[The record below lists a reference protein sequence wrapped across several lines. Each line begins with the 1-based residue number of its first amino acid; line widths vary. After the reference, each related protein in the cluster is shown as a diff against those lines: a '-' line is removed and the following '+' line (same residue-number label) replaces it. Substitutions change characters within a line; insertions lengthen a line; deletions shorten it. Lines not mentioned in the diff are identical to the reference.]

1 MIAICI
7 ICIGNTS
14 AVCQTE
20 NWQLVHDDDVWNVV
34 FGDNNSF
41 LSTRTS
47 VYRSTDEGATW
58 DECNWTLGIVRD
70 GTSTVRGLSYDGNR
84 LIVAALD
91 NGYFI
96 SFNDGDDFIQTGPT
110 GYGCA
115 SWSILRL
122 SDGTVV
128 ATMGGFQRGI
138 WKCGATPSTSW
149 SKNYST
155 GPDQDDI
162 QAHNDKV
169 FAVSS
174 SSNHSG
180 GILESIDNGESWQL
194 VYSTSYYGNPAC
206 FEIIDEELVFVNHNG
221 EVVFVNIN
229 DWSTLNTISTT
240 LGTGT
245 SDMLYNQGKLYLAT
259 SNGVFVSND
268 LGNIWENV
276 SPISGEYYSLKEH
289 DGFLYAAGSMGLW
302 KTALVQPVFGCNIIG
317 SCNYDPEASS
327 DDGSCIPSGCMDTY
341 ACNFNSEAE
350 CEGEACDYTCCPGP
364 GCCDEGTYWNED
376 TQTCIIT
383 NLTDT
388 NLDGCTDLNDLM
400 DILSAYGDCAVP
412 EIILGCMDDTALNF
426 NPDATEDDETCEYAP
441 ILTNY
446 SMHFSGNTA
455 QHSGTDYITM
465 PNAIQYDLTG
475 DFTIEFWIKFT
486 SLAYSHIMGVNAFG
500 SNSNGWLI
508 KKPSDQMVLGWT
520 YVPNEFGFYTVPS
533 TNTWHHIAICFNDGT
548 NTVKTFID
556 GNLHSTESRDI
567 NINTSPFDLVI
578 GREGTYSNYFQGYID
593 EVRLSNVSR
602 YSIAFSPFTRHES
615 DENTVGLWHFDEGE
629 GSTASDS
636 SSFENDGSITGADY
650 STDTPFTYAP

>member
-1 MIAICI
+1 LRILIAQVTTCGDL
-7 ICIGNTS
+7 CIGANFQVFINGDQNQIQYFQPTS
-14 AVCQTE
+14 QTCVE
-20 NWQLVHDDDVWNVV
+20 SSIV
-34 FGDNNSF
+34 GC
-41 LSTRTS
+41 TS
-47 VYRSTDEGATW
+47 ETA
-58 DECNWTLGIVRD
+58 CN
-70 GTSTVRGLSYDGNR
+70 
-84 LIVAALD
+84 
-91 NGYFI
+91 
-96 SFNDGDDFIQTGPT
+96 FNP
-110 GYGCA
+110 YA
-115 SWSILRL
+115 
-122 SDGTVV
+122 
-128 ATMGGFQRGI
+128 
-138 WKCGATPSTSW
+138 
-149 SKNYST
+149 
-155 GPDQDDI
+155 
-162 QAHNDKV
+162 
-169 FAVSS
+169 
-174 SSNHSG
+174 
-180 GILESIDNGESWQL
+180 ID
-194 VYSTSYYGNPAC
+194 
-206 FEIIDEELVFVNHNG
+206 
-221 EVVFVNIN
+221 
-229 DWSTLNTISTT
+229 
-240 LGTGT
+240 
-245 SDMLYNQGKLYLAT
+245 
-259 SNGVFVSND
+259 
-268 LGNIWENV
+268 
-276 SPISGEYYSLKEH
+276 
-289 DGFLYAAGSMGLW
+289 
-302 KTALVQPVFGCNIIG
+302 
-317 SCNYDPEASS
+317 
-327 DDGSCIPSGCMDTY
+327 DDGSCD
-341 ACNFNSEAE
+341 F
-350 CEGEACDYTCCPGP
+350 TCCPGP
-364 GCCDEGTYWNED
+364 GCCDEGTVWNEA
-376 TQTCIIT
+376 TQTCIVT
-383 NLTDT
+383 NPTDT
-388 NLDGCTDLNDLM
+388 NFDGCTDLNDLM
-400 DILSAYGDCAVP
+400 DLLSAYGDCAVP

-426 NPDATEDDETCEYAP
+426 NPEATEDDGSCEYAP

-636 SSFENDGSITGADY
+636 SSLENDGSITGADY

>member
-1 MIAICI
+1 MRYDIFIKYFMIAICI

-138 WKCGATPSTSW
+138 WKCGETPSTSW

-327 DDGSCIPSGCMDTY
+327 DDGSCIPSGCMDTD

-364 GCCDEGTYWNED
+364 GCCNEGTYWDEV

-383 NLTDT
+383 NPTDT

-400 DILSAYGDCAVP
+400 DILSAYGDCAEV
-412 EIILGCMDDTALNF
+412 
-426 NPDATEDDETCEYAP
+426 
-441 ILTNY
+441 NY
-446 SMHFSGNTA
+446 SLSFDGVDDYVKGSASSSLDVTNTNNITLSAWVKPNDFNGSQRIITHTAEGSDHQQYSLHVSDGQIYFISGASLFEQNGFNLSSSNLELGVWNNISMTYDGSA
-455 QHSGTDYITM
+455 VRLYLDGNIVFEKLEPDY
-465 PNAIQYDLTG
+465 
-475 DFTIEFWIKFT
+475 F
-486 SLAYSHIMGVNAFG
+486 
-500 SNSNGWLI
+500 
-508 KKPSDQMVLGWT
+508 PSDWMG
-520 YVPNEFGFYTVPS
+520 YFY
-533 TNTWHHIAICFNDGT
+533 IGKRADGEEQFN
-548 NTVKTFID
+548 
-556 GNLHSTESRDI
+556 
-567 NINTSPFDLVI
+567 
-578 GREGTYSNYFQGYID
+578 GYID
-593 EVRLSNVSR
+593 EV
-602 YSIAFSPFTRHES
+602 SIWNSALTQEQIQSYMSTPPTGNE
-615 DENTVGLWHFDEGE
+615 EGLVGYWDFNEGT
-629 GSTASDS
+629 GSTVTDQTSNG
-636 SSFENDGSITGADY
+636 NDGIINGATW
-650 STDTPFTYAP
+650 STDVPTSP